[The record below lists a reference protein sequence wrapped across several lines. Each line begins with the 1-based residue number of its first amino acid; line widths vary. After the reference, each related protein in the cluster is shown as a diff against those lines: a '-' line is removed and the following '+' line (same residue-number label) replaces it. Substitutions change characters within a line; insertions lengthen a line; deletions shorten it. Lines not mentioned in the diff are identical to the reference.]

1 MLVNVNDRMVNRT
14 HRYVATAICPIGR
27 NEPGCAALAEHI
39 FADEAAAAAALV
51 EHLGSDCHTQ
61 EQLAKVVGAVPTHVK
76 SFRLVYDR
84 GAVSGPP
91 RASATERRPDLP
103 QN

>member
-1 MLVNVNDRMVNRT
+1 MLVNVNDRMVNRA
-14 HRYVATAICPIGR
+14 HRYVATAICPIGK
-27 NEPGCAALAEHI
+27 NEAGCAALADHI
-39 FADEAAAAAALV
+39 FATEAEAAAALV

-61 EQLAKVVGAVPTHVK
+61 EQLARVVGAVPTHVK

-84 GAVSGPP
+84 GAVTGHP
-91 RASATERRPDLP
+91 RPSERSALP